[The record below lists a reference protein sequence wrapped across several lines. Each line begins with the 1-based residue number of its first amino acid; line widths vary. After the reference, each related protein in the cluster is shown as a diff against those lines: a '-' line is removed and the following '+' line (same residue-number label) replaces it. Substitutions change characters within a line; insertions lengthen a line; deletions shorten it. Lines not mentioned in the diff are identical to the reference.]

1 MIEEQSK
8 TRVLIVDSQPFVR
21 QGIKA
26 CLNATDHC
34 EVVGEAADGYA
45 AILAAKTCRPQLVI
59 LEATIT
65 GMTTYETVKRLRK
78 LDENMRI
85 LICFNSEDPFEIHE
99 LLQAG
104 AGGVLQ
110 KSAEP
115 TELINAVRAVAGGGS
130 YLTGDLV
137 NRVFS
142 ASSQSSTGVN
152 LYGLTTRETEILRFV
167 ADGMSNKETAN
178 RLNLSVRTVETHRL
192 NIRRKTKAYTLSD
205 LVRVARRLRLVPSAD
220 PASSPDTDDTRFSA
234 VPE

>member
-1 MIEEQSK
+1 MIEEQNK
-8 TRVLIVDSQPFVR
+8 TKVLIVDSQPFVR

-26 CLNATDHC
+26 CLNATGQFD
-34 EVVGEAADGYA
+34 VVGEAADGYA
-45 AILAAKTCRPQLVI
+45 AVLAANTCRPKLVI

-78 LDENMRI
+78 LDENVRI

-110 KSAEP
+110 KNAEP
-115 TELINAVRAVAGGGS
+115 AELINAVRAVAGGGS
-130 YLTGDLV
+130 YLTGNLV
-137 NRVFS
+137 SRVFS
-142 ASSQSSTGVN
+142 ASTQTSTGVN
-152 LYGLTTRETEILRFV
+152 LYGLTSRETEILRFV

-220 PASSPDTDDTRFSA
+220 PASSLDAEAHSLGA
-234 VPE
+234 IPE

>member
-1 MIEEQSK
+1 MIEELKK

-26 CLNATDHC
+26 CLNATGHC
-34 EVVGEAADGYA
+34 DVVGEAADGYA
-45 AILAAKTCRPQLVI
+45 AILAANSCRPDLVI

-78 LDENMRI
+78 LDENIRI

-110 KSAEP
+110 KNAEP
-115 TELINAVRAVAGGGS
+115 AELINAVRAVAGGGS
-130 YLTGDLV
+130 YLTGNLV
-137 NRVFS
+137 SRVFS
-142 ASSQSSTGVN
+142 ASTQTSTGIN
-152 LYGLTTRETEILRFV
+152 LYGLTQRETEILRFV

-205 LVRVARRLRLVPSAD
+205 LVRVARRLRLVPSSD
-220 PASSPDTDDTRFSA
+220 PAPAQEDETHNLGA
-234 VPE
+234 IPE